1 MFYVSG
7 TASEEK
13 DVVFPSSATVSET
26 PPANN
31 KDVKKHNI
39 GFNIMMPDDRQAT
52 PSPKFKVNIRLPYW
66 SALMILN
73 AVNTMM
79 ISVESGPSLSL
90 LFIKNQQKMVQLSQ
104 FLRFLF
110 KMVSTMALGTQHS
123 FLILAKSE
131 VVELLC

>member
-1 MFYVSG
+1 MRLYSPDRKSEKQGVENFKTLKIRVIIILSWWKLLRKNFWMPVISRFGISYLYFIDFLDQVDNKKMFYVSG

-52 PSPKFKVNIRLPYW
+52 PSPKFKVNI
-66 SALMILN
+66 N
-73 AVNTMM
+73 
-79 ISVESGPSLSL
+79 
-90 LFIKNQQKMVQLSQ
+90 
-104 FLRFLF
+104 
-110 KMVSTMALGTQHS
+110 
-123 FLILAKSE
+123 
-131 VVELLC
+131 